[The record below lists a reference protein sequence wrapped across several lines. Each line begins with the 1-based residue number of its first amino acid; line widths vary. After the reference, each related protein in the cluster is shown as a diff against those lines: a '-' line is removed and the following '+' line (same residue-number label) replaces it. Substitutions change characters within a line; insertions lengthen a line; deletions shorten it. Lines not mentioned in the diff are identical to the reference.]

1 MPFNAKKFIEKQVK
15 AIAKAVGE
23 GTAVN
28 ALTGGVDSSVCTL
41 LAYRAL
47 GRRLKSYF
55 IDTGLM
61 REGEPKDVVATF
73 RKLGVKVELLDESA
87 KFFRALKGETD
98 PEKKRDKGITNTFY
112 REVFGPLVRRS
123 GAKHLVHGTNKTDV
137 DETVAG
143 VKRQHNII
151 VQLGIDPV
159 KAYGYKVLEPLV
171 ELRKDKIRLV
181 AKALGLPR
189 KIWNR
194 PPFPGP
200 GLSVRVLGEVT
211 REYIAIARAADAIVR
226 EELEGTPAFQYLAI
240 LHKDKVTGVRGGKR
254 DFGYQIEV
262 RCWDS
267 KDARAGKPTKLPWP
281 VLLRLGRRIT
291 SEIPGVVSA
300 TYNITAKPPSTI
312 EGE

>member
-1 MPFNAKKFIEKQVK
+1 MPFNPRKFIAAQVRS
-15 AIAKAVGE
+15 IAKTVGE
-23 GTAVN
+23 STAVN
-28 ALTGGVDSSVCTL
+28 ALSGGVDSSVCTM
-41 LAYRAL
+41 LAHRAI
-47 GRRLKSYF
+47 GKRLKTYF

-61 REGEPKDVVATF
+61 REGEPREVVATF
-73 RKLGVKVELLDESA
+73 RKLGVKVELVDDSA

-98 PEKKRDKGITNTFY
+98 PERKRDRGITNTFY
-112 REVFGPLVRRS
+112 KDVFGPLVRKS
-123 GAKHLVHGTNKTDV
+123 GAKFLVHGTNKTDV

-143 VKRQHNII
+143 VKRQHNIL

-159 KAYGYKVLEPLV
+159 KTYGYKVLEPLV
-171 ELRKDKIRLV
+171 SLRKDKIRLV

-189 KIWNR
+189 KVWNR

-211 REYIAIARAADAIVR
+211 RDYIAIARAADAIVR
-226 EELEGTPAFQYLAI
+226 EELAGTRAFQYLAI

-254 DFGYQIEV
+254 DFGWQIEV

-267 KDARAGKPTKLPWP
+267 RDARVGKPTRLPWP